1 MVTLDALSA
10 YWIASHTTEE
20 KALKVTLSSMGRN
33 GLKTHGLHLNNH
45 QVKGLEEELKV
56 TSSIPDGVAGVLGPG
71 QKPLSNA
78 QSSPLLRVWWGD

>member
-20 KALKVTLSSMGRN
+20 KALNVTLSSMGRN
-33 GLKTHGLHLNNH
+33 GYKSHLLQLNNH

-56 TSSIPDGVAGVLGPG
+56 TSSLPP
-71 QKPLSNA
+71 S
-78 QSSPLLRVWWGD
+78 WGGWGYGARSEASFQCPVQR

>member
-20 KALKVTLSSMGRN
+20 KALTVTLSSMGRN
-33 GLKTHGLHLNNH
+33 GLKTHVLHLNNH
-45 QVKGLEEELKV
+45 QVKVREEELKV
-56 TSSIPDGVAGVLGPG
+56 TSSVPHGVAGVSGPG

-78 QSSPLLRVWWGD
+78 QSSPLLRVRWRD